1 MRRTV
6 ILTLVVIAL
15 VASVAGYASAANEN
29 VVVTARVNPKFE
41 MTINQNAVNFTD
53 IDPGATYSDN
63 STVITVKSNK
73 AWDFSMSDSVHPML
87 NGLLTEST
95 SIPKGTGKSK
105 GVHAITAT
113 YNLDLTQD
121 AAWQLDPGTNYTA
134 TYTYTAVQQ

>member
-6 ILTLVVIAL
+6 ILALVVIAL
-15 VASVAGYASAANEN
+15 VASVAGYANAANEN
-29 VVVTARVNPKFE
+29 VVVTAKVNPKFE
-41 MTINQNAVNFTD
+41 MTINKNAVDFTD
-53 IDPGATYSDN
+53 IDPGTTYSDN

-73 AWDFSMSDSVHPML
+73 AWDFSMSDVVDPML
-87 NGLLTEST
+87 SGLLTEST

-105 GVHAITAT
+105 GVHTITAT
-113 YNLDLTQD
+113 YDLDLTKD